1 MIKWKDYETKDTHEV
16 VKAVMLTEENM
27 LELTD
32 YIRENIT
39 EDYTLVMPMSPQM
52 DQTGGIILGKKDN
65 GTATILPLGDYVVQE
80 EDGTLLFYSILVFK
94 REFTLVIDM
103 SKDKGKEVPQFNQEI
118 PSDFEQS
125 IEKQLIDYLVA
136 NMPKPQT
143 RQPMFNR
150 REIVALELM
159 KGAISNP
166 EKVGLPQPT
175 VFLDLAEAFLTECE
189 LRNHRDEI

>member
-103 SKDKGKEVPQFNQEI
+103 FKDKGKEVPQFNQEI

>member
-94 REFTLVIDM
+94 REFTLVFDM
-103 SKDKGKEVPQFNQEI
+103 SKDKRKEVPQFNQEI